1 MDQASLGGICEL
13 NHCNICEC
21 FQIYSCSSMYLSH
34 LHYAFSSLLPS
45 LYYEYF
51 YSPLSIRS
59 LTCSPL
65 SLSMF
70 LVHYPPTIQFFLI
83 YCFSCEAF
91 SMFMF
96 GLTGVVA
103 QLVILDVMYI
113 FQNIL
118 MSD

>member
-1 MDQASLGGICEL
+1 
-13 NHCNICEC
+13 
-21 FQIYSCSSMYLSH
+21 
-34 LHYAFSSLLPS
+34 
-45 LYYEYF
+45 
-51 YSPLSIRS
+51 
-59 LTCSPL
+59 
-65 SLSMF
+65 MF